1 MKRQNMNSTK
11 KTARV
16 AGLLYFFSS
25 LPAPFSLLYIPS
37 VFMVMGDATATANKI
52 RASEL
57 LFRFGIV
64 AELISATLF
73 VFMGLAMYDF
83 LKGVN
88 KKHALLM
95 LTLVL
100 ISVPISFLNELN
112 RVAALILANGAHIS
126 GALDQRQLDALV
138 VAFFHLHG
146 DGLLLAQIFW
156 GLWLF
161 PFGVLVYRSG
171 FLPRILGVLLI
182 PAGLGYVTAS
192 FTSSLF
198 PAYGDFVFNLAAV
211 LGGLG
216 EGSTMLWLLIKGA
229 KDQPLAEP

>member
-1 MKRQNMNSTK
+1 MTSTK
-11 KTARV
+11 KAARV
-16 AGLLYFFSS
+16 AGLIYFLAG

-37 VFMVMGDATATANKI
+37 VFMVTGDATATANKI
-52 RASEL
+52 RTSEL
-57 LFRFGIV
+57 LFRIGIV
-64 AELISATLF
+64 AELISATIF
-73 VFMGLAMYDF
+73 IFMGLAFYHL

-100 ISVPISFLNELN
+100 ISVPISYLNELN
-112 RVAALILANGAHIS
+112 RVAALMLSNGAHFS
-126 GALDQRQLDALV
+126 SVVDQRQLDALAL
-138 VAFFHLHG
+138 AFFHLHG

-161 PFGVLVYRSG
+161 PFGVLVFKSG

-182 PAGLGYVTAS
+182 PAGLGYVAAS
-192 FTSSLF
+192 FTSLLF
-198 PAYGDFVFNLAAV
+198 PAYGHFVFNIAAV

-229 KDQPLAEP
+229 KDQPLATAA

>member
-1 MKRQNMNSTK
+1 MNSTK
-11 KTARV
+11 EAARTAGV
-16 AGLLYFFSS
+16 LYFLSS

-52 RASEL
+52 RTSPL
-57 LFRFGIV
+57 LFRVGIV
-64 AELISATLF
+64 AELISATTF
-73 VFMGLAMYDF
+73 IFMGLAFYHL

-112 RVAALILANGAHIS
+112 RVAALMLSNGAHIA
-126 GALDQRQLDALV
+126 GALDQPQLDALAM
-138 VAFFHLHG
+138 AFFHLHG
-146 DGLLLAQIFW
+146 SGLLLAQIFW

-182 PAGLGYVTAS
+182 PAGFGYVAAS
-192 FTSSLF
+192 LTSLLL
-198 PAYGDFVFNLAAV
+198 PAYGDIVFHIAGM

-229 KDQPLAEP
+229 KDQPLEDPA

>member
-1 MKRQNMNSTK
+1 M
-11 KTARV
+11 
-16 AGLLYFFSS
+16 
-25 LPAPFSLLYIPS
+25 
-37 VFMVMGDATATANKI
+37 
-52 RASEL
+52 
-57 LFRFGIV
+57 LFRIGIV
-64 AELISATLF
+64 AELISATIF
-73 VFMGLAMYDF
+73 IFMGLAFYHL

-100 ISVPISFLNELN
+100 LSVPISFLNELN
-112 RVAALILANGAHIS
+112 RVAALTFSNGAHFLS
-126 GALDQRQLDALV
+126 AVDQRHLDALV
-138 VAFFHLHG
+138 MAFLHLHG

-182 PAGLGYVTAS
+182 PAGLGYVA
-192 FTSSLF
+192 TSLTSLLL
-198 PAYGDFVFNLAAV
+198 PAYGDIVFHIAAV

-229 KDQPLAEP
+229 KDQPLAVPA